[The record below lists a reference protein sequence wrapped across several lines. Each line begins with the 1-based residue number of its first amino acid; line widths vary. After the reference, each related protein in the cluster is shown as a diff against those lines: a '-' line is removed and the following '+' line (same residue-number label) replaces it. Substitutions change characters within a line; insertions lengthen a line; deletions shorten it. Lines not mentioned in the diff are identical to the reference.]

1 MRKYIWMFEKC
12 SGTSSGTGRARAWR
26 TRVRWPARRSR
37 RSGEL
42 RAWGGA
48 AVAQSRRIE
57 NLVLCQFYWQK
68 CGEHVIIK
76 SMSSKA
82 IHCRPC
88 RSSCTIT
95 AWYKLPL
102 LIFNLLQT
110 GLSLQ
115 TRLGLNLALT
125 LSNKN
130 SHFFQ
135 KIVSGTMPVQHMK
148 GQPAASTY
156 VREKG
161 CLKIFTHCE
170 TPCSLCC
177 TPSQNFRCSSTPWS
191 HWSAI

>member
-1 MRKYIWMFEKC
+1 MVVTTLETTHIRIYILPKIEWQSLCIWMFEKC

-57 NLVLCQFYWQK
+57 NLVLCQFHWQK

-115 TRLGLNLALT
+115 TRLG
-125 LSNKN
+125 NKN
-130 SHFFQ
+130 SHFFS
-135 KIVSGTMPVQHMK
+135 KNRIWHNARSAHERTACCVNIRPRKGVSENIH
-148 GQPAASTY
+148 
-156 VREKG
+156 
-161 CLKIFTHCE
+161 
-170 TPCSLCC
+170 SLRD
-177 TPSQNFRCSSTPWS
+177 TL
-191 HWSAI
+191 